1 VTDRVL
7 PNPGEKIKVTG
18 ALDSIEIGAN
28 RLIVLREKR
37 ETPGAEGI
45 SRLKQRP
52 GP

>member
-1 VTDRVL
+1 M
-7 PNPGEKIKVTG
+7 KVTG
-18 ALDSIEIGAN
+18 ALESIEIGPD

-37 ETPGAEGI
+37 EMPGAEGI